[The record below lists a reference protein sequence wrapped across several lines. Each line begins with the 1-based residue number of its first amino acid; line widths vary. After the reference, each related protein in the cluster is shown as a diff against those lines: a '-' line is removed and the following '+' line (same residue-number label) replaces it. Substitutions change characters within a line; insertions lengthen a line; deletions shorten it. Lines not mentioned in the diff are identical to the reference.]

1 MRSFNKPIVVCDHQN
16 SFPTPGIPKDDVAA
30 SSKAKKAVGVAYEQ
44 YLSDAFEKSYILGY
58 QRCQYIDRYA
68 DRAGKLKQGIV
79 REDGTA
85 YKTLTQAVRQANL
98 QALERFQLQ
107 CKSK

>member
-1 MRSFNKPIVVCDHQN
+1 M
-16 SFPTPGIPKDDVAA
+16 
-30 SSKAKKAVGVAYEQ
+30 AYEQ
-44 YLSDAFEKSYILGY
+44 YLKDAFEKSYIIGY

-68 DRAGKLKQGIV
+68 DGAGMLKQGIV

-85 YKTLTQAVRQANL
+85 YKTLTQAFRQANL

-107 CKSK
+107 CEFK